1 MESTDLTLV
10 CGSRPDLLEQTLDS
24 FHAYIFTEMSI
35 GQVFAN
41 IDLYGGDEDKRKVC
55 RSMILQRFPKAAI
68 EQPIKNSFGNAVKT
82 LWSRPTS
89 RNFLHLEDD
98 WVALKP
104 IHFRRIIRKANS
116 NIKQWNLVKPRVEQS
131 FLTSLRFRPIDG
143 IPFFIPNLS
152 RPAFTT
158 SPSIIDSRFAQGI
171 SELLNPEL
179 NPEKQMFNGM
189 NIPLEN
195 YLQSFRCMALH
206 KWWERASIRDIGR
219 DWQLSQGIRVDI
231 EDGLHTYKPL
241 DPKS

>member
-10 CGSRPDLLEQTLDS
+10 CGSRPELLQQTLDS
-24 FHAYIFTEMSI
+24 FHTCIFSQISI
-35 GQVFAN
+35 GQVFVN

-55 RSMILQRFPKAAI
+55 RSMILERFPKASI
-68 EQPIKNSFGNAVKT
+68 EQPLKNSFGNAVKT

-89 RNFLHLEDD
+89 QNFLHLEDD

-104 IHFRRIIRKANS
+104 IPFRRIIRKANS
-116 NIKQWNLVKPRVEQS
+116 NIKQWGLVKPRVEQS
-131 FLTSLRFRPIDG
+131 LLTSLSFRPIDG
-143 IPFFIPNLS
+143 IPFFIPNLR

-158 SPSIIDSRFAQGI
+158 SPSIVDSRFALGV

-195 YLQSFRCMALH
+195 YLQRFRSMALH
-206 KWWERASIRDIGR
+206 KWWEKESIRDIGR
-219 DWQLSQGIRVDI
+219 DWQSSKGIRVDI
-231 EDGLHTYKPL
+231 VNGVHTYKPL
-241 DPKS
+241 DSSS